1 MKPAPFSLLLEAAS
15 RDNILVLTTNCST
28 ACIFCS
34 HHQNPADINAYY
46 VEELRRDEIDTL
58 IGFLDGKGKITIGE
72 SATRICEGEPFL
84 REDLI
89 DILDSIR
96 VKYPKVQIQITTSG
110 IHLDRDMLSELS
122 RIDNIELNLSIN
134 SSSPEGRKKL
144 YRGKEHRSA
153 VEAVKL
159 IRDYGIGFSGSIV
172 AMPHLV
178 GWEDIRQTILFLN
191 ENGASAIR
199 LFMPGYTRYTKG
211 LLPPENIRDSLLEFS
226 CEMGGK
232 LGIPLIVEPSGI
244 KDVNAV
250 VQGVLPGSPA
260 CRAGIA
266 RGDRIIKLNGKEP
279 VSRVDA
285 YYMAQRSE
293 NPELEVLRNGKIIK
307 MVIDKQAASTS
318 GMVFNYDI
326 HPDTILDIEKS
337 ILRNRGKS
345 FLVLTSE
352 LAYEIIKACVQR
364 NFGVETEAVKNLC
377 FGGNIMCAGLL
388 TIGDI
393 EAHMDARQKPV
404 EVLLLPEIMFDTAG
418 RDLLG
423 RHFKE
428 LEESL
433 GIKVEVV

>member
-34 HHQNPADINAYY
+34 HHQNPVDINAYY
-46 VEELRRDEIDTL
+46 VEELNREQIDTL
-58 IGFLDGKGKITIGE
+58 IEFLDGKGKITIGE

-89 DILDSIR
+89 DILGSIR
-96 VKYPKVQIQITTSG
+96 LKYPKVQIQITTSG
-110 IHLDRDMLSELS
+110 IHLDSHILTELS
-122 RIDNIELNLSIN
+122 RIGNIELNISLN
-134 SSSPEGRKKL
+134 SSSAEGRKKL

-153 VEAVKL
+153 VDAVKL
-159 IRDYGIGFSGSIV
+159 IRDYNIAFSGSIV

-178 GWEDIRQTILFLN
+178 GWEDIRETILFLN
-191 ENGASAIR
+191 DYGASAVR
-199 LFMPGYTRYTKG
+199 LFMPGYTRFTKG
-211 LLPPENIRDSLLEFS
+211 ELPPENIRESLLEFS
-226 CEMGGK
+226 GEMGEK

-244 KDVNAV
+244 KDLNADV
-250 VQGVLPGSPA
+250 LGVLPGSPA
-260 CRAGIA
+260 FRAGIA
-266 RGDRIIKLNGKEP
+266 RGDRIKRLNGKVP

-285 YYMAQRSE
+285 YYMAQKAG
-293 NPELEVLRNGKIIK
+293 NPELEVYRNGRTEKVAISK
-307 MVIDKQAASTS
+307 PAASAS

-337 ILRNRGKS
+337 ILRTRS
-345 FLVLTSE
+345 RSCLVLTSE
-352 LAYEIIKACVQR
+352 LAYEIMRLCVEQR
-364 NFGVETEAVKNLC
+364 YGVETEAVKNCC

-393 EAHMDARQKPV
+393 EAHMAARQKSV
-404 EVLLLPEIMFDTAG
+404 EVILLPEIMFDTSG